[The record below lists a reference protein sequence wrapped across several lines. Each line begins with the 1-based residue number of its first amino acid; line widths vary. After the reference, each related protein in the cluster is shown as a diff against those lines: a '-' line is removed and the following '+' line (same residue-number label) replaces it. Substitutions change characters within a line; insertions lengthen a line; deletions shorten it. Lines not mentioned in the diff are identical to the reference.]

1 MNYEYSTTHLT
12 DNRALFN
19 STKFMAFSSAKDCR
33 RNIGIETRCGVRD
46 LLFLIF

>member
-33 RNIGIETRCGVRD
+33 RNIELRLDVVSETYYS
-46 LLFLIF
+46 